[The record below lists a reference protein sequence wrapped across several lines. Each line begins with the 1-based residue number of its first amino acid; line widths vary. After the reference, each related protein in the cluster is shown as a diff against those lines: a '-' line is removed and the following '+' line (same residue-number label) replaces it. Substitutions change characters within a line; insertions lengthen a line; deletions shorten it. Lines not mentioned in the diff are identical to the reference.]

1 MFEKFK
7 YKVVEN
13 IYLIDKLFFQ
23 IKVKKDKPE
32 EIAEAM
38 IELDKILKSKKIKN
52 KESKYIKEYK
62 KSLWSKY

>member
-1 MFEKFK
+1 M
-7 YKVVEN
+7 
-13 IYLIDKLFFQ
+13 IDKLFFQ